1 MNFYS
6 VTMESKRSKDKH
18 PAETSKQIVKKVLA
32 SPIEIAN
39 HFTTLGT
46 IPRPNCSTVLA
57 SSYDP
62 YAITPVN
69 QPIRTA
75 FPRNSNN
82 PQYIKK
88 KYFQNLFCIEPCR
101 VTLCSPNPEELG
113 CKPNKPNTINL

>member
-1 MNFYS
+1 MANR
-6 VTMESKRSKDKH
+6 RSKDKH
-18 PAETSKQIVKKVLA
+18 PTETSKQIVKNEPA

-39 HFTTLGT
+39 HFTTIGT
-46 IPRPNCSTVLA
+46 IPRPNYSTVLA

-75 FPRNSNN
+75 FPKNPNN

-88 KYFQNLFCIEPCR
+88 Q
-101 VTLCSPNPEELG
+101 
-113 CKPNKPNTINL
+113 